1 MGQKKKE
8 HNRISASGGSN
19 GLGNVK
25 VKGENFYRDAKKA
38 RQVQLLKSG
47 RPIRNAQGK
56 VIKEAEYQSKA
67 VEPGRVAPN
76 RKWFGNTRVIGQKA
90 LETFREN
97 LASKVNDPFQV
108 LLKQHKLP
116 MSLLQDPVKIGKMH
130 VLDTESFETTFG
142 NKAQRKRPKL
152 EMANLEDLAAK
163 VESTLE
169 SYDEKADRNLTSNTI
184 TDWIEEAR
192 DSVFQKGQSKRIW
205 GELYKVIDSSDVV
218 IHVLDARDP
227 IGTRC
232 TNVEYHIKK
241 EARHKQLIFV
251 LNKCD
256 LVPTW
261 VTAKW
266 VSHLSKEYP
275 TLAFHASIN
284 NSFGKGSLIQLLR
297 QFSALHADKKQI
309 SVGFIG
315 YPNTGKS
322 SIINTLR
329 GKKVCNVAPIP
340 GETKVWQYITL
351 MKRIYL
357 IDCPGVVHPSTT
369 DTDTDIVLKGVV
381 RIENVK
387 QPEDYIPAL
396 LARVRPEYIQ
406 RTYELDDWEDYVDFL
421 SQLAKRTGKLVK
433 GGEPDLSSVAKMVLN
448 DWLRG
453 KIPYYTAPPEGDKPL
468 SKSGDA
474 AGEGEDAEA
483 EAEGEE
489 GESSMFT
496 VSKNNSGLP
505 GVEQIFS
512 KIPVVQK
519 FMADDLANNAKLLE
533 EERNKKESKVPEG
546 VLPEE
551 KDEDDVNAT
560 DDEDEEGEKGSG
572 KAAQRKNKAQLRKE
586 KKAHKAAKA
595 VGGSEAVSGEKMDWD
610 EVFANVVGEVV
621 DSIPGDHAEQAK
633 QDDEADSELEMSDDA
648 TERKQRMKKR
658 KAAVAAAKT
667 AGFTVKAVAG
677 TKRKATRAA
686 DEEEDEDEAQEEQQ
700 QEEKKKAGAKTSKGK
715 KNVEEEEDDE
725 EDGGKYKKTVKG
737 ARMTTNKGKVG
748 THYYETANIKNK
760 NRNKVKPE
768 DPHKLATRLRDQG
781 KKRRS

>member
-1 MGQKKKE
+1 MGQLKKE
-8 HNRISASGGSN
+8 HNRVKASGGSN

-25 VKGENFYRDAKKA
+25 VKGENFYRDAKAAK
-38 RQVQLLKSG
+38 QVQLLKGG
-47 RPIRNAQGK
+47 RAIRNAQGK
-56 VIKEAEYQSKA
+56 VIKAAAFQSKT

-90 LETFREN
+90 LESFREN
-97 LASKVNDPFQV
+97 LANKVNDPFQV
-108 LLKQHKLP
+108 LLRQHKLP
-116 MSLLQDPVKIGKMH
+116 MSLLQDPVHIGKMH
-130 VLDTESFETTFG
+130 VLETEPFGDTFG

-152 EMANLEDLAAK
+152 STMSMEDLATK

-169 SYDEKADRNLTSNTI
+169 SYDEKADKNLQSNVI

-227 IGTRC
+227 MGTRC
-232 TNVEYHIKK
+232 SNVEYHIKK

-266 VSHLSKEYP
+266 VKTLSKEYP

-297 QFSALHADKKQI
+297 QFSALHSDKKQI

-369 DTDTDIVLKGVV
+369 DTETDIVLKGVV
-381 RIENVK
+381 RVENIK
-387 QPEDYIPAL
+387 QPDDYIPEL
-396 LARVRPEYIQ
+396 LKRVRPEYIQ
-406 RTYELDDWEDYVDFL
+406 RTYELDHWEDSIDFL
-421 SQLAKRTGKLVK
+421 SQLAKRTGKLIK
-433 GGEPDLSSVAKMVLN
+433 GGEADLGSVAKMVLN

-453 KIPYYTAPPEGDKPL
+453 KIPYYTAPPEGDKP
-468 SKSGDA
+468 S
-474 AGEGEDAEA
+474 AESA
-483 EAEGEE
+483 EEE
-489 GESSMFT
+489 AS
-496 VSKNNSGLP
+496 VQNSIDPSLP
-505 GVEQIFS
+505 QVDQIFS

-519 FMADDLANNAKLLE
+519 FMPDDLANNASLIE
-533 EERNKKESKVPEG
+533 EERSKKESNAPEG
-546 VLPEE
+546 VLPDEVDEE
-551 KDEDDVNAT
+551 DINKT
-560 DDEDEEGEKGSG
+560 DDEENDNDSKSNAAG
-572 KAAQRKNKAQLRKE
+572 KVRKSKAQLRQE
-586 KKAHKAAKA
+586 KKAKKEAKSSSA
-595 VGGSEAVSGEKMDWD
+595 ISGDKLDWD
-610 EVFANVVGEVV
+610 DVFANVVGETV
-621 DSIPGDHAEQAK
+621 DSIPGQEGKDAEE
-633 QDDEADSELEMSDDA
+633 DVDSELELSDEEA
-648 TERKQRMKKR
+648 ERKQRIKKR
-658 KAAVAAAKT
+658 AAMKRTVKEN
-667 AGFTVKAVAG
+667 AGFEVKDVKK
-677 TKRKATRAA
+677 T
-686 DEEEDEDEAQEEQQ
+686 
-700 QEEKKKAGAKTSKGK
+700 EKKTSKRK
-715 KNVEEEEDDE
+715 HVEEEAE
-725 EDGGKYKKTVKG
+725 EEETKPVKET
-737 ARMTTNKGKVG
+737 RMTTNKGKVG
-748 THYYETANIKNK
+748 THYYETANVKNK

-768 DPHKLATRLRDQG
+768 DPHKLATKLRDQG
-781 KKRRS
+781 KKRRQ